1 MSTSTQSKLIDI
13 EGISSTGV
21 VEHFP
26 SILKSVE
33 IMAAQKGKTRHEALG
48 ELLKVN
54 APRLSP
60 LVVYILVTRLK
71 DPNSSLRARIV
82 ETLANVLRPTNYCR

>member
-21 VEHFP
+21 VEHFL
-26 SILKSVE
+26 SIRKAVE
-33 IMAAQKGKTRHEALG
+33 NMAAQKGKTHHEAID

-54 APRLSP
+54 TPRLLP
-60 LVVYILVTRLK
+60 LVAYILATSLK
-71 DPNSSLRARIV
+71 KPDLSLRARLV
-82 ETLANVLRPTNYCR
+82 ETLANVLRPTNHC